1 MYHAY
6 RLRLGG
12 LLISIGAFICCVAAF
27 IALAVFTG
35 RARADVRLGLD
46 YYFLVKECEDSTS
59 AAVVGEVYSSGGA
72 GYLYGDTVILAC
84 YYQKADARR
93 VCSLMEARG
102 EKVSVL
108 CRSLDGITLRG
119 EDAAFAEKVKNTAS
133 TAESVARLLYDTA
146 NALERGT
153 ADQKAAKG
161 NVKGAADAL
170 EGLAAAD
177 SEPLFAKW
185 DLAVRNVAR
194 AAREKSRDILFA
206 KDVRYLQIS
215 LCCMLLDMGSYF

>member
-1 MYHAY
+1 MFSDGSAGREGLRALPLPRRYHTP
-6 RLRLGG
+6 RR
-12 LLISIGAFICCVAAF
+12 
-27 IALAVFTG
+27 G
-35 RARADVRLGLD
+35 RGIRG
-46 YYFLVKECEDSTS
+46 K
-59 AAVVGEVYSSGGA
+59 G
-72 GYLYGDTVILAC
+72 
-84 YYQKADARR
+84 QKHR
-93 VCSLMEARG
+93 
-102 EKVSVL
+102 
-108 CRSLDGITLRG
+108 LDGITLRG